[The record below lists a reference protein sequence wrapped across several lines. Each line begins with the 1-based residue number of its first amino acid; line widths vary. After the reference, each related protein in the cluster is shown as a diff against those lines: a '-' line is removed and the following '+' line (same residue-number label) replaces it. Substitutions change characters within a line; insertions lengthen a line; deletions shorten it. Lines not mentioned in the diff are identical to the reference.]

1 MSAPSD
7 RPAARQA
14 LAPFSRPLK
23 VDDLPDNGLVVTVE
37 ATPAECAA
45 VAEDIDLPA
54 IEALVAS
61 FKIAEQPGG
70 RVQVDGEVKAHI
82 RQVCVVSLEAFESDV
97 AQPIA
102 MTFAHVKAPLPER
115 HSRQRN
121 KRDEMRRAADARPAP
136 PARPVCE
143 GEVDPPDPIVD
154 GRIDLGAVAVEFLTL
169 ALDFYPKKPG
179 IHFSD
184 VMINETEEPKDSAF
198 AALERFKDRS

>member
-23 VDDLPDNGLVVTVE
+23 VDDLPDDGLAMTIE

-45 VAEDIDLPA
+45 VADDIGLPA
-54 IEALVAS
+54 IGALAAS
-61 FKIAEQPGG
+61 FRIAEQPGG

-82 RQVCVVSLEAFESDV
+82 GQVCVVSLEPFESDV
-97 AQPIA
+97 VQPIA

-115 HSRQRN
+115 QSRQRT
-121 KRDEMRRAADARPAP
+121 KRDEMRRAVDARPAP
-136 PARPVCE
+136 PRPVGD

-184 VMINETEEPKDSAF
+184 VVIGETEEPNDSAF